1 MTIERFYEKLSK
13 SRWKSKNCIIAK
25 ELVYTYSE
33 ETVTNF
39 ESRSIA
45 ERAEN
50 TETEETRKGRK
61 VSLE

>member
-1 MTIERFYEKLSK
+1 MTIERIYGKLSK

-25 ELVYTYSE
+25 ELIYTYSE
-33 ETVTNF
+33 ETVKNF
-39 ESRSIA
+39 ESRSIV

-50 TETEETRKGRK
+50 TETEETRKGGK